1 MNLRRRREKEN
12 VDINLISLIDVLLF
26 LVIFF
31 MVSTTFVERAQIAL
45 TLPKASTEPSAAQQD
60 KVEIA
65 IDPAGRYYVNN
76 KALINTQLATLK
88 HAIAETTQG
97 MKDPAVM
104 ISADAKTA
112 HQAVVIVLD
121 AARQLGLMRIT
132 FVTALLPENP

>member
-1 MNLRRRREKEN
+1 MNLRRRRDKEN

-65 IDPAGRYYVNN
+65 IDPVGRYYVNN

-104 ISADAKTA
+104 ISADTKTA
-112 HQAVVIVLD
+112 HQAVVTALD
-121 AARQLGLMRIT
+121 AARQLGLVRIT
-132 FVTALLPENP
+132 FVTELLPENP